1 MLHHFLSRTI
11 IAGALFCAFIT
22 ACGNPEKE
30 KLSHVARG
38 GEYLKEKSYAEARI
52 EFHGALQM
60 TRSLSRRMSAGRV
73 RAGAGARSVSR

>member
-38 GEYLKEKSYAEARI
+38 GEYLKEKS
-52 EFHGALQM
+52 
-60 TRSLSRRMSAGRV
+60 
-73 RAGAGARSVSR
+73 